1 MSNILT
7 VKMNENDVCFF
18 FLIFSINFQ
27 LPYHMLQGQVIT
39 FALKLSHCLR
49 DKLALLTRLPQKR
62 HGPDPSC
69 SHTIRPHLTQLEIS
83 LCFVAWHSQECLPV
97 GKKIFTCMYN
107 KSYLYNKNMWNILMN
122 KLINLLKIC
131 FIFSI
136 SLLSLKSSHHF
147 LTC

>member
-1 MSNILT
+1 MREKARKNFNLNKFYQVTAKKFACLSFFDVKYLD
-7 VKMNENDVCFF
+7 VKMNENDVCCLFS
-18 FLIFSINFQ
+18 IFSINFQ

-69 SHTIRPHLTQLEIS
+69 SHTILPHLTQLEIS

-97 GKKIFTCMYN
+97 GKKNIYMYV
-107 KSYLYNKNMWNILMN
+107 
-122 KLINLLKIC
+122 
-131 FIFSI
+131 
-136 SLLSLKSSHHF
+136 
-147 LTC
+147 

>member
-1 MSNILT
+1 MREKARKIISIWTSFIKLLQRNLHAFHFLMSNILT
-7 VKMNENDVCFF
+7 VKMNENDVCCL

-39 FALKLSHCLR
+39 FSLKLSNCLR

-83 LCFVAWHSQECLPV
+83 LCLVAWHSQECLPV
-97 GKKIFTCMYN
+97 GKKNIYMYV
-107 KSYLYNKNMWNILMN
+107 
-122 KLINLLKIC
+122 
-131 FIFSI
+131 
-136 SLLSLKSSHHF
+136 
-147 LTC
+147 

>member
-1 MSNILT
+1 MREKARKNFNLNKFYQVTAKKFACLSFSDVKYLD
-7 VKMNENDVCFF
+7 VKMNENDVCCL

-27 LPYHMLQGQVIT
+27 LPYHMLQGEVIT

-97 GKKIFTCMYN
+97 GKKNIYMYV
-107 KSYLYNKNMWNILMN
+107 
-122 KLINLLKIC
+122 
-131 FIFSI
+131 
-136 SLLSLKSSHHF
+136 
-147 LTC
+147 

>member
-1 MSNILT
+1 MQEKARKNFNLIKLLQRNLHAFHFLMPNILT
-7 VKMNENDVCFF
+7 VKMNENDVCCF

-107 KSYLYNKNMWNILMN
+107 KSYLLHI
-122 KLINLLKIC
+122 KIC
-131 FIFSI
+131 EIY
-136 SLLSLKSSHHF
+136 
-147 LTC
+147 